1 MTIRFRKSIGI
12 IPGVRLNVGSK
23 GITSVR
29 VGGRGGGVSIG
40 KTGVRS
46 TVSAPGTGLSYS
58 THTPWKAKRR
68 RPVAPSFD
76 GDPAI
81 EAIRHGQAMTKERL
95 DKIEAFERQIA
106 EGANVDYKAAC
117 HELLEFAKAL
127 STGYMQMCDRTISF
141 IGTIQSQHETIQSRR
156 SAPRPTG
163 TGSAG
168 RFGFILVMVILTL
181 AWLLH
186 R

>member
-1 MTIRFRKSIGI
+1 
-12 IPGVRLNVGSK
+12 VRLNLGSK

-58 THTPWKAKRR
+58 THTPWKEKRR
-68 RPVAPSFD
+68 RPVAPSLD
-76 GDPAI
+76 GGPAI

-106 EGANVDYKAAC
+106 EGANIDYETAC

-127 STGYMQMCDRTISF
+127 SAGYMEMCDRTISF
-141 IGTIQSQHETIQSRR
+141 IGTIQSQQEIMQSQQSARAPESSRLLVTICLL
-156 SAPRPTG
+156 A
-163 TGSAG
+163 
-168 RFGFILVMVILTL
+168 ILFVTVATYL
-181 AWLLH
+181 AN
-186 R
+186 